1 MMLRHAQ
8 EAARAVLDHLDAS
21 RRNSSNEEAWVLR

>member
-1 MMLRHAQ
+1 MMLRRAQ
-8 EAARAVLDHLDAS
+8 EAASAVLDHPDDS